1 MHEYGATSSYGR
13 YYHGSDGLFSA
24 AKNLNINEDI
34 RKMSE
39 ELFAKNMGEA
49 MEDAGLRWEP
59 YVTGP
64 SSTNP
69 DFVPKY
75 VHL

>member
-1 MHEYGATSSYGR
+1 
-13 YYHGSDGLFSA
+13 
-24 AKNLNINEDI
+24 
-34 RKMSE
+34 MSE